1 MADNAKQESKRV
13 LRVFLCHASGDKPA
27 VRELYQRLCAE
38 GIDAWLDEEKLLPGQ
53 DWELEIPKAVR
64 DSHVVIVCLSPSSIT
79 KAGYVQKEIKVAL
92 DEADKQPEGAIFLIP
107 ARLEECQVPDRLSR
121 WHWVNLFEERG
132 YDRLMRA
139 LRARAADLGAGLSL
153 TPARAKAP
161 SPPVQIAPAPP
172 HPVAPASTPR
182 NRQTFGGIEFV
193 RVPAGKFIMGSKD
206 DNKRASSDEKPQ
218 HTVEIPYNYWVARY
232 PVTNE
237 QFAKFA
243 EATQYIHTWVSDW
256 KSKLDHPVVNVLWDD
271 AMAYCKWLNETLRGE
286 IGDGAIRLPT
296 EAEWEKAA
304 RGERGNEWPWG
315 NEFDRT
321 KCNSTEGRKDGTTP
335 VGAYSPQG
343 DSPCGAADM
352 AGNVWDWTQSLWGKD
367 RYRPDFKYPY
377 NPRDGRE
384 KLEAGSDVYRV
395 IRGGSWTFDQWG
407 ARCACRVVGPVIS
420 RGFGRSESVGFRVVV
435 SPGSRN

>member
-1 MADNAKQESKRV
+1 
-13 LRVFLCHASGDKPA
+13 
-27 VRELYQRLCAE
+27 
-38 GIDAWLDEEKLLPGQ
+38 
-53 DWELEIPKAVR
+53 
-64 DSHVVIVCLSPSSIT
+64 
-79 KAGYVQKEIKVAL
+79 
-92 DEADKQPEGAIFLIP
+92 
-107 ARLEECQVPDRLSR
+107 
-121 WHWVNLFEERG
+121 
-132 YDRLMRA
+132 
-139 LRARAADLGAGLSL
+139 
-153 TPARAKAP
+153 
-161 SPPVQIAPAPP
+161 
-172 HPVAPASTPR
+172 
-182 NRQTFGGIEFV
+182 
-193 RVPAGKFIMGSKD
+193 
-206 DNKRASSDEKPQ
+206 
-218 HTVEIPYNYWVARY
+218 
-232 PVTNE
+232 VTNE

-243 EATQYIHTWVSDW
+243 EATQRIHTWVSDW

-335 VGAYSPQG
+335 CGEYSPQG

-395 IRGGSWTFDQWG
+395 VRGGSWTFDQWG
-407 ARCACRVVGPVIS
+407 ARSARRVVGPVIS
-420 RGFGRSESVGFRVVV
+420 RSTGRSESVGFRVVV
-435 SPGSRN
+435 SPGSRS